1 MADTLHLDRS
11 SSEAILNMA
20 PSEIAAFITEQIEAR
35 QLSQIVKSLNDDML
49 SKDSLRREQAEMA
62 LSKLGFI

>member
-1 MADTLHLDRS
+1 
-11 SSEAILNMA
+11 MA